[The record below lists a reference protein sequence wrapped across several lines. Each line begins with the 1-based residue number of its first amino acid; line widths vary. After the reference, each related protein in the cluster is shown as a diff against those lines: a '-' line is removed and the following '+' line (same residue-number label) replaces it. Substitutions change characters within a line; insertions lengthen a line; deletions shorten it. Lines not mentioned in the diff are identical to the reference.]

1 MAAIRT
7 LKLMCDRLSKS
18 KDNLITPD
26 EAPAQVE
33 ASEGQLLI

>member
-1 MAAIRT
+1 MY
-7 LKLMCDRLSKS
+7 DRLSKS

-33 ASEGQLLI
+33 VPEGPLLI

>member
-1 MAAIRT
+1 MATIRT

-33 ASEGQLLI
+33 VLEGSLLI